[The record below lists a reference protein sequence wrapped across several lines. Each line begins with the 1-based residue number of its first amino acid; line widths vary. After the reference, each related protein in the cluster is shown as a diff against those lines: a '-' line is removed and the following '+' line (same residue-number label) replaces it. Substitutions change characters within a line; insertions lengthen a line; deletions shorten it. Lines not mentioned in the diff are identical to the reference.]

1 MRYLNLQY
9 QKGRQS
15 CKNPFFKKKP
25 FSDAYFPHKKYI
37 GTGSSFSGM
46 SAEEIALG
54 ARVRYPKTGT
64 TGKILHME
72 QIRGETFA
80 ELDSTHL
87 LYRIDQLTPVTATEK
102 TISAVVEDAKKVIAR
117 ERDFA
122 AGSELQEALK
132 NIDQSCEGG
141 G

>member
-1 MRYLNLQY
+1 
-9 QKGRQS
+9 
-15 CKNPFFKKKP
+15 
-25 FSDAYFPHKKYI
+25 
-37 GTGSSFSGM
+37 M
-46 SAEEIALG
+46 SAEELSLG

-64 TGKILHME
+64 TGKILHIE

-87 LYRIDQLTPVTATEK
+87 LYRIDQLIPITGTDK
-102 TISAVVEDAKKVIAR
+102 TVSAVVEDAKIVIAR
-117 ERDFA
+117 EREFA
-122 AGSELQEALK
+122 GGNELQEAMK

>member
-1 MRYLNLQY
+1 
-9 QKGRQS
+9 
-15 CKNPFFKKKP
+15 
-25 FSDAYFPHKKYI
+25 
-37 GTGSSFSGM
+37 M
-46 SAEEIALG
+46 SAEEISLG
-54 ARVRYPKTGT
+54 TRVRYPKTGT
-64 TGKILHME
+64 TGKIIHIE

-87 LYRIDQLTPVTATEK
+87 LYRIDQLTPVTGTEK
-102 TISAVVEDAKKVIAR
+102 NVSTVVENAKTVIAR
-117 ERDFA
+117 EREFA